1 MTETRPHRSD
11 VLRVALAGAGMIS
24 HYHLTAW
31 SRLGNRAKVVAIA
44 DPDRAKAALRAEAFG
59 IPAVY
64 TDVADMLTSEHVDA
78 IDIASPRETHMQ
90 NVEHAAS
97 RGIDVLR
104 QKPLAPTL
112 ALSES
117 LVLGVGGRVRLMVH
131 ENWRFR
137 PWYRRVKNW
146 LDEGAVG
153 DLLLGNMASI
163 SSGLLADP
171 TGTIPALVRQPFMA
185 GETRLLIAESLIHE
199 MDVVRWL
206 MGPLRVVA
214 ARASRGVDYVK
225 GETLSAIF
233 METASGAPVIVTGS
247 MTAPGFPSRG
257 QDRFELIGT
266 KGSAVVAGNQVQLL
280 GPRPDSQEYDF
291 DEGYQASFDGV
302 IAHFVDCIESGA
314 TFETD
319 PTDNL
324 ETLQLVEH
332 AYWAAG
338 LHHPNVGP

>member
-1 MTETRPHRSD
+1 

-64 TDVADMLTSEHVDA
+64 TDVADMLAAEHVDA
-78 IDIASPRETHMQ
+78 IDIASPRETHAQ
-90 NVEHAAS
+90 NVGYAAS
-97 RGIDVLR
+97 RGVDVLC

-112 ALSES
+112 ALSEL
-117 LVLGVGGRVRLMVH
+117 LVRDVGSRVRLMVH

-137 PWYRRVKNW
+137 PWYRRMRAW

-153 DLLLGNMASI
+153 DLLLGNMAST
-163 SSGLLADP
+163 SSGLLPDP
-171 TGTIPALVRQPFMA
+171 TGKIPALVRQPFMA
-185 GETRLLIAESLIHE
+185 GEARLLIAESLIHE

-214 ARASRGVDYVK
+214 ARASRSIDNVK

-233 METASGAPVIVTGS
+233 METANGAPVIVTGT
-247 MTAPGFPSRG
+247 MAAPGFPARG
-257 QDRFELIGT
+257 QDRFELIGN
-266 KGSAVVAGNQVQLL
+266 KGSAVVDGTRVQLL
-280 GPRPDSQEYDF
+280 GARPDSQEYDF
-291 DEGYQASFDGV
+291 DEGYQVSFDGV
-302 IAHFVDCIESGA
+302 IAHFVDCLESGA

-319 PTDNL
+319 PSDNL
-324 ETLQLVEH
+324 ETLRLVEH

-338 LHHPNVGP
+338 LYNPNVGP

>member
-1 MTETRPHRSD
+1 MAETRPHRSG

-31 SRLGNRAKVVAIA
+31 SRVGNRAKVVAIA
-44 DPDRAKAALRAEAFG
+44 DPDRAKAALRAETFD

-64 TDVADMLTSEHVDA
+64 TDVAEMLTAEHIDA
-78 IDIASPRETHMQ
+78 IDIASPRETHAQ
-90 NVEHAAS
+90 NVEYAAS
-97 RGIDVLR
+97 RGIDVLC

-117 LVLGVGGRVRLMVH
+117 LVRDLGGRVRLMVH

-137 PWYRRVKNW
+137 PWYRRMRRW
-146 LDEGAVG
+146 LEEGAVG
-153 DLLLGNMASI
+153 DLVLGNMTSI
-163 SSGLLADP
+163 SSGLLPDA
-171 TGTIPALVRQPFMA
+171 TGKIPALVRQPFMA

-214 ARASRGVDYVK
+214 ARASRSIDEVK

-233 METASGAPVIVTGS
+233 METAAGAPVIVTGA

-266 KGSAVVAGNQVQLL
+266 KGSAVVDGTAARLL
-280 GPRPDSQEYDF
+280 GPRTDNHDYDF

-302 IAHFVDCIESGA
+302 IAHFVDCLESGA

-324 ETLQLVEH
+324 ETLRLVEH

-338 LHHPNVGP
+338 LHDPNVGP

>member
-1 MTETRPHRSD
+1 MAETRPHRSG

-31 SRLGNRAKVVAIA
+31 SRVGNRAKVVAIA
-44 DPDRAKAALRAEAFG
+44 DPDRAKAALRAATFG

-64 TDVADMLTSEHVDA
+64 TDVAEMLTAEHTDA
-78 IDIASPRETHMQ
+78 IDIASPRETHAQ
-90 NVEHAAS
+90 NVEYAAS
-97 RGIDVLR
+97 RGIDVLC

-117 LVLGVGGRVRLMVH
+117 LVRDLGGRVRLMVH

-137 PWYRRVKNW
+137 PWYRRIRRW
-146 LDEGAVG
+146 LEEGAVG
-153 DLLLGNMASI
+153 DLVLGNMTSI
-163 SSGLLADP
+163 SSGLLPDA
-171 TGTIPALVRQPFMA
+171 TGKIPALVRQPFMA

-199 MDVVRWL
+199 MDIVRWL

-214 ARASRGVDYVK
+214 ARASRSIDEVK

-233 METASGAPVIVTGS
+233 METAAGAPVIVTGA

-266 KGSAVVAGNQVQLL
+266 KGSAVVDGTAARLL
-280 GPRPDSQEYDF
+280 GPRTDNHDYDF

-302 IAHFVDCIESGA
+302 IAHFVDCLESGA

-324 ETLQLVEH
+324 ETLRLVEH

-338 LHHPNVGP
+338 LHDPNVGP

>member
-1 MTETRPHRSD
+1 MAETRPHRSG

-31 SRLGNRAKVVAIA
+31 SRVGNRAKVVAIA
-44 DPDRAKAALRAEAFG
+44 DPDRAKAALRAETFG

-64 TDVADMLTSEHVDA
+64 TDVAEMLTAEHIDA
-78 IDIASPRETHMQ
+78 IDIASPRETHAQ
-90 NVEHAAS
+90 NVEYAAS
-97 RGIDVLR
+97 RGIDVLC

-117 LVLGVGGRVRLMVH
+117 LVRDLGGRVRLMVH

-137 PWYRRVKNW
+137 PWYRRMRRW
-146 LDEGAVG
+146 LEEGAVG
-153 DLLLGNMASI
+153 DLVLGNMTSI
-163 SSGLLADP
+163 SSGLLPDA
-171 TGTIPALVRQPFMA
+171 TGKIPALVRQPFMA

-214 ARASRGVDYVK
+214 ARASRSIDEVK

-233 METASGAPVIVTGS
+233 METAAGAPVIVTGA

-266 KGSAVVAGNQVQLL
+266 KGSAVVDGTAARLL
-280 GPRPDSQEYDF
+280 GPRTDNHDYDF

-302 IAHFVDCIESGA
+302 IAHFVDCLESGA

-324 ETLQLVEH
+324 ETLRLVEH

-338 LHHPNVGP
+338 LHDPNVGP

>member
-1 MTETRPHRSD
+1 MTETRPRRSD

-78 IDIASPRETHMQ
+78 IDIASPRETHAQ
-90 NVEHAAS
+90 NVGYAAS
-97 RGIDVLR
+97 RGVDVLC

-117 LVLGVGGRVRLMVH
+117 LVRDLGSRVRLMVH

-137 PWYRRVKNW
+137 PWYRRMKGW
-146 LDEGAVG
+146 LEEGAVG

-163 SSGLLADP
+163 SSGLLPDP
-171 TGTIPALVRQPFMA
+171 TGKIPALVRQPFMA
-185 GETRLLIAESLIHE
+185 GEARLLIAESLIHE

-214 ARASRGVDYVK
+214 ARASRSIDSVK

-233 METASGAPVIVTGS
+233 METANGAPVIVTGT
-247 MTAPGFPSRG
+247 MAAPGFSARG
-257 QDRFELIGT
+257 QDRFELIGS
-266 KGSAVVAGNQVQLL
+266 KGSAVVAGTQVQLL
-280 GPRPDSQEYDF
+280 GPRSDSQEYDF

-302 IAHFVDCIESGA
+302 IAHFVDCLESGA

-319 PTDNL
+319 PSDNL
-324 ETLQLVEH
+324 ETLRLVEH

-338 LHHPNVGP
+338 LHNPTVGP